1 MCCYQCDQTGP
12 AVWSGKGKALGM
24 VQGWGI
30 EKRNIAGNEAQQL
43 CTLQQ
48 K

>member
-1 MCCYQCDQTGP
+1 MYRYQCDQTGA
-12 AVWSGKGKALGM
+12 AVSSGKGKALGM

-30 EKRNIAGNEAQQL
+30 EKQSTAGNGAEQL
-43 CTLQQ
+43 CTLQR